1 MRVRSKA
8 MMVGSE
14 RKKEEEETKE
24 VNKEVHGEAVAVAGA
39 AAAADPPET
48 NLSIVEVGS
57 SSSINIIIKVVKWLK
72 VVSLE
77 ISITLGTIFGTNS
90 STLVP

>member
-1 MRVRSKA
+1 
-8 MMVGSE
+8 MMVGLE

-24 VNKEVHGEAVAVAGA
+24 VNKEVHGEEAGV

-48 NLSIVEVGS
+48 ILSIVKDS
-57 SSSINIIIKVVKWLK
+57 SIIKVVTRGNGKVRK

-77 ISITLGTIFGTNS
+77 ITRLWNS
-90 STLVP
+90 SRTLVWWAWRVSVTHE

>member
-8 MMVGSE
+8 MIVGSE

-24 VNKEVHGEAVAVAGA
+24 VNKEVHGEAVGVAGAA

-48 NLSIVEVGS
+48 KLSIVEVGS
-57 SSSINIIIKVVKWLK
+57 SNSINII
-72 VVSLE
+72 
-77 ISITLGTIFGTNS
+77 
-90 STLVP
+90 